1 MKMNAK
7 RITGGEVMRK
17 NLKKVVILLL
27 CIMTLLSSSTADVFA
42 STSGGRGTQT
52 MVIQTKS
59 NYWYPGSSSITLK
72 QSKQTLT
79 YQKLWGN
86 KKKTQ
91 RGYYGYYNITVS
103 NITKRKTNNLTW
115 SGGQTKKIKLDG
127 NCIYW
132 ITVSYNYAAARS
144 FKRPPLGYYLKDMSA
159 PSWWLSS
166 ISKVSGYR

>member
-1 MKMNAK
+1 
-7 RITGGEVMRK
+7 MRK

-42 STSGGRGTQT
+42 STRGGRGTQT

-79 YQKLWGN
+79 QQKLWGN

-91 RGYYGYYNITVS
+91 RGYY
-103 NITKRKTNNLTW
+103 
-115 SGGQTKKIKLDG
+115 
-127 NCIYW
+127 
-132 ITVSYNYAAARS
+132 
-144 FKRPPLGYYLKDMSA
+144 GYYLKDMSA

-166 ISKVSGYR
+166 ISKGFRISLTLIKIPGRFNVSPGLHNLSGYFDTFCRTPYRVIFHSGDCLVSAYFYGICGTFFQIFKHGT

>member
-7 RITGGEVMRK
+7 RMMVGEVMRK
-17 NLKKVVILLL
+17 NLKKVVILFL
-27 CIMTLLSSSTADVFA
+27 CIMTLLSNSTTDVFA
-42 STSGGRGTQT
+42 VTNGNERAGTI
-52 MVIQTKS
+52 VVQTKS

-79 YQKLWGN
+79 YQKLWSN

-91 RGYYGYYNITVS
+91 RGYYGQYNITIS
-103 NITKRKTNNLTW
+103 NITKKTTNNLVW
-115 SGGQTKKIKLDG
+115 SGGRTKKIKLDG

-132 ITVSYNYAAARS
+132 ITVSYNETATGA
-144 FKRPPLGYYLKDMSA
+144 FKKIPSGYSLKNIST

-166 ISKVSGYR
+166 VSKVSGYR

>member
-1 MKMNAK
+1 MMKMNAK

-79 YQKLWGN
+79 
-86 KKKTQ
+86 
-91 RGYYGYYNITVS
+91 
-103 NITKRKTNNLTW
+103 
-115 SGGQTKKIKLDG
+115 
-127 NCIYW
+127 
-132 ITVSYNYAAARS
+132 
-144 FKRPPLGYYLKDMSA
+144 
-159 PSWWLSS
+159 
-166 ISKVSGYR
+166 

>member
-1 MKMNAK
+1 MMKMNAK
-7 RITGGEVMRK
+7 RIIGGEVMRK

-42 STSGGRGTQT
+42 ATSGGRGTQT

-72 QSKQTLT
+72 QRKQTLT
-79 YQKLWGN
+79 YQKLRGN

-103 NITKRKTNNLTW
+103 NTSLQLYK
-115 SGGQTKKIKLDG
+115 
-127 NCIYW
+127 
-132 ITVSYNYAAARS
+132 
-144 FKRPPLGYYLKDMSA
+144 
-159 PSWWLSS
+159 
-166 ISKVSGYR
+166 

>member
-1 MKMNAK
+1 MKFSEKKRTNPKNVFAKIESSNKGDDSMMKMNAK
-7 RITGGEVMRK
+7 RIIGGEVMRK

-42 STSGGRGTQT
+42 ATSGGRGTQT

-72 QSKQTLT
+72 QRKQTLT

-103 NITKRKTNNLTW
+103 NTSLQLYK
-115 SGGQTKKIKLDG
+115 
-127 NCIYW
+127 
-132 ITVSYNYAAARS
+132 
-144 FKRPPLGYYLKDMSA
+144 
-159 PSWWLSS
+159 
-166 ISKVSGYR
+166 